1 MRKTV
6 SGLLLAL
13 LLAVVILPGRVSA
26 AGNGFSGGT
35 GTAEDPYQI
44 ATAEDLA
51 AMSSRG
57 ASACYLQTADID
69 LSGTDDWKQITL
81 SGTYDGGGYRI
92 LNFTS
97 STGGLFG
104 TNSGTIRNVTM
115 EGAKVSG
122 NGLSNVGGLANIKRG
137 NCGELCVFRQ
147 CRRILRQR
155 GRYEFGRYRGR
166 QHGQDHPL
174 CCKGRLYHNHDRTK
188 RRG

>member
-1 MRKTV
+1 MENHGPSAFLCSLKKNTM
-6 SGLLLAL
+6 

-57 ASACYLQTADID
+57 ASACYLQTADIN

-155 GRYEFGRYRGR
+155 EQYESGRYRR
-166 QHGQDHPL
+166 
-174 CCKGRLYHNHDRTK
+174 
-188 RRG
+188 